1 MCPIYL
7 GIQILY
13 SSLIR
18 PCLHVRQLSIHD
30 SQKRANPFLFLL
42 VHTYFTR
49 MLLQCS
55 FLLDLLICLDL
66 IVDLEVLKAFK
77 TDTALTTLAHLHD
90 ILFDVLERVDFTC
103 RLN

>member
-1 MCPIYL
+1 
-7 GIQILY
+7 
-13 SSLIR
+13 
-18 PCLHVRQLSIHD
+18 
-30 SQKRANPFLFLL
+30 
-42 VHTYFTR
+42 